1 MTGKE
6 PTKLTL
12 IDTPLGHTAWN
23 MDDNNLLLVSSENE
37 QETTGLLTRM
47 AQQVRKMGG
56 RAVCADT
63 EHDWPTPGQ
72 GVDSVKPRQY
82 ELLRAYCALAHA
94 VARVRA
100 EQASLAYPPFVIFIN
115 HFDLM
120 MMRVNERPT
129 PHKTAG
135 ILHDMQQQLASIMS
149 HTGVGVGVVLCAQK
163 FDTGV
168 QAATKWV
175 FPEWLDSADRVHVD
189 KQGHIRIE
197 QGDVDLSLTIQ
208 DEGAAY
214 DLLMEALMDALQ
226 RLKHTGTEEE

>member
-94 VARVRA
+94 VAQVRA
-100 EQASLAYPPFVIFIN
+100 EQASLAYPPFVIFID

-120 MMRVNERPT
+120 MMRVNEQPT

-189 KQGHIRIE
+189 KQGHCLLYTS
-197 QGDVDLSLTIQ
+197 D
-208 DEGAAY
+208 AADDDGY
-214 DLLMEALMDALQ
+214 V
-226 RLKHTGTEEE
+226 

>member
-94 VARVRA
+94 VAQVRA
-100 EQASLAYPPFVIFIN
+100 EQASLAYPPFVIFID
-115 HFDLM
+115 H
-120 MMRVNERPT
+120 
-129 PHKTAG
+129 
-135 ILHDMQQQLASIMS
+135 
-149 HTGVGVGVVLCAQK
+149 
-163 FDTGV
+163 
-168 QAATKWV
+168 
-175 FPEWLDSADRVHVD
+175 
-189 KQGHIRIE
+189 
-197 QGDVDLSLTIQ
+197 
-208 DEGAAY
+208 
-214 DLLMEALMDALQ
+214 
-226 RLKHTGTEEE
+226 

>member
-1 MTGKE
+1 MTKRE

-12 IDTPLGHTAWN
+12 IDTPLERTDWN

-47 AQQVRKMGG
+47 AQQVREMGG

-63 EHDWPTPGQ
+63 EHDWPISDQ
-72 GVDSVKPRQY
+72 GVDSVKTRQY

-94 VARVRA
+94 EAQVRA
-100 EQASLAYPPFVIFIN
+100 GQDSLTYPLFVIFIN

-120 MMRVNERPT
+120 MIRVNEQPT

-168 QAATKWV
+168 QAATKWA

-197 QGDVDLSLTIQ
+197 QGDVGLSLTIQ

-214 DLLMEALMDALQ
+214 DLLMEALMDAVQ
-226 RLKHTGTEEE
+226 RLKHTGTKEE

>member
-37 QETTGLLTRM
+37 QETTGLLT
-47 AQQVRKMGG
+47 VRKMGG

-94 VARVRA
+94 VAQVRA
-100 EQASLAYPPFVIFIN
+100 EQASLAYPPFVIFID

-120 MMRVNERPT
+120 MMRVNEQPT